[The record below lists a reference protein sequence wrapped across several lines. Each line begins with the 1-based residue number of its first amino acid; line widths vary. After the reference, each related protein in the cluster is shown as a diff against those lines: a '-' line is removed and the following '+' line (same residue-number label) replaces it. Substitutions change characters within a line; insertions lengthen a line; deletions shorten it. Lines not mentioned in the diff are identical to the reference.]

1 MAISMDMKYTALY
14 WALRFVENELDVHVK
29 DYIGYK
35 IIIDAEKQMVNYG
48 DKIKVLGEELNFLK
62 RHKDFVVLECIDRLL
77 LKGYKPTDIVLDG
90 RENCPDIV
98 LNGNVEIYCEQW
110 GKDYL
115 SAAKIFN
122 SDKNNSILYTSRLV
136 SGLLEY
142 KNIIKVDND
151 AYNYGLFEPSVPLY
165 SIIPQKAK
173 EVIIEQ
179 TADIDDYENFED
191 ELITY
196 KCKSKVLKVPEG
208 ITTIGAS
215 AFWNNTFVEEI
226 ILPKSLKRLGG
237 DCFYYC
243 TSLKKVNIPSEVWI
257 MGNNPFA
264 GCPFLEIIN
273 ESPYFVLENG
283 VLYNQDKTNLIHY
296 TISKT
301 DKEFIVPNGVTCLGK
316 HCFFACDNLERI
328 IVPESVIRFENNP
341 FSGCTK
347 LSVDNKSS
355 YYYFENGVIY
365 NKFKTTI
372 IGCLNGS
379 QIDRLVIPETVTL
392 ISRNSFWNC
401 KGVKN
406 IVITKNVDR
415 IGYNPFA
422 GAENLLL
429 ESESPLF
436 IAENGI
442 IYDQNKTHML
452 CATNRAVGKTFN
464 VPDSVTHINRGVFSG
479 CKDLEQINFNGVTY
493 IDKSSFTNCTSLK
506 EVYIPDSVTYIG
518 EWVFSYCKNL
528 NKISINKNTFVD
540 KNAFNECPAEIIWRD

>member
-1 MAISMDMKYTALY
+1 MISMDMKYTALY

-29 DYIGYK
+29 DYNGYK
-35 IIIDAEKQMVNYG
+35 ITIYANEQVVDFG
-48 DKIKVLGEELNFLK
+48 DKIICEERSNFGRDVKSWK
-62 RHKDFVVLECIDRLL
+62 RYPLDSHKSFVVLELVDRLL
-77 LKGYKPTDIVLDG
+77 TNGYKPEQIKIIVNNSLLDVVLD
-90 RENCPDIV
+90 
-98 LNGNVEIYCEQW
+98 NG
-110 GKDYL
+110 DYL
-115 SAAKIFN
+115 ATIHCVAWGDYNGGLEYVSADYELA
-122 SDKNNSILYTSRLV
+122 YTSRLV

-142 KNIIKVDND
+142 KGVYYVDGFEFLVGVGANSGNVEIQATSDFEII
-151 AYNYGLFEPSVPLY
+151 G
-165 SIIPQKAK
+165 
-173 EVIIEQ
+173 
-179 TADIDDYENFED
+179 D

-196 KCKSKVLKVPEG
+196 KGQSKVVKVPEG

-243 TSLKKVNIPSEVWI
+243 TNLKKVNIPSDVWI

-264 GCPFLEIIN
+264 GCPNLEIIN
-273 ESPYFVLENG
+273 ESPYFVLESG
-283 VLYNQDKTNLIHY
+283 ILYNQDKTNLIHY

-301 DKEFIVPNGVTCLGK
+301 DKEFIVPTTVTCLGK
-316 HCFFACDNLERI
+316 HCFFACDNLEKI
-328 IVPESVIRFENNP
+328 VVPESVIRFENNP

-347 LSVDNKSS
+347 LDVENKSS
-355 YYYFENGVIY
+355 YYHFENGVIY

-372 IGCLNGS
+372 TGCLNGS
-379 QIDRLVIPETVTL
+379 QIDRLIIPKTVTL

-422 GAENLLL
+422 GAEKLLL

-442 IYDQNKTHML
+442 IYDKDKTHML
-452 CATNRAVGKTFN
+452 CATNRAVGKTFK

-479 CKDLEQINFNGVTY
+479 CKDLEQIDFNGVIY

-506 EVYIPDSVTYIG
+506 EIYIPDSVTYVG

-528 NKISINKNTFVD
+528 KTISINKNTFVD

>member
-29 DYIGYK
+29 EYSGYK
-35 IIIDAEKQMVNYG
+35 IIIDAEKQTVDYG
-48 DKIKVLGEELNFLK
+48 DKIKVLSSDLRNLK
-62 RHKDFVVLECIDRLL
+62 RHKDFVVLECVDRLL
-77 LKGYKPTDIVLDG
+77 LKGYKATDIVLDG
-90 RENCPDIV
+90 RTNCPDIV
-98 LNGNVEIYCEQW
+98 LNGDIEIYCEEW
-110 GKDYL
+110 GEDYL
-115 SAAKIFN
+115 SAIKIFN
-122 SDKNNSILYTSRLV
+122 PANDRAILYTSRLV

-142 KNIIKVDND
+142 KNVVKVGND
-151 AYNYGLFEPSVPLY
+151 TFNYGLFEPNVPLY
-165 SIIPQKAK
+165 TLIPQKAK
-173 EVIIEQ
+173 EVVIEQ
-179 TADIDDYENFED
+179 TSDISDYEIFED

-196 KCKSKVLKVPEG
+196 KGKSKVVKVPEG

-226 ILPKSLKRLGG
+226 MLPKSLKRLGG

-243 TSLKKVNIPSEVWI
+243 TNLKKVNIPSEVWI

-264 GCPFLEIIN
+264 GSPKLEIVN
-273 ESPYFVLENG
+273 KSPYFVLENG

-301 DKEFIVPNGVTCLGK
+301 DKEFIVPSTVTCLGK
-316 HCFFACDNLERI
+316 HCFFACDNLEK
-328 IVPESVIRFENNP
+328 IVIPKSVIRFENNP

-347 LSVDNKSS
+347 LEVENHSP
-355 YYYFENGVIY
+355 YYHFENGVIY

-379 QIDRLVIPETVTL
+379 QIERIVIPETVTL

-436 IAENGI
+436 HSENGI
-442 IYDQNKTHML
+442 VYDRDKTHIL
-452 CATNRAVGKTFN
+452 CATNRAVGKSFK
-464 VPDSVTHINRGVFSG
+464 VPNGVTHINRGVFSG
-479 CKDLEQINFNGVTY
+479 CKDLEEIDFNGVGY
-493 IDKSSFTNCTSLK
+493 IDKSSYTNCISLK
-506 EVYIPDSVTYIG
+506 AVYIPDGVTYIG
-518 EWVFSYCKNL
+518 EWAFSYCTGMKT
-528 NKISINKNTFVD
+528 ISISKKTFVD
-540 KNAFNECPAEIIWRD
+540 KNAFNECPAEIIWRE

>member
-1 MAISMDMKYTALY
+1 MAISKDMKYTALY
-14 WALRFVENELDVHVK
+14 WALRFVENERDVHVK
-29 DYIGYK
+29 EYGGYK
-35 IIIDAEKQMVNYG
+35 ISIDAEKQCVNYG
-48 DKIKVLGEELNFLK
+48 DKIIVLSNDLNFLK
-62 RHKDFVVLECIDRLL
+62 RHKDFVVLECVDRLL

-90 RENCPDIV
+90 RENNPDVI
-98 LNGNVEIYCEQW
+98 LGDDIEIYCEQW

-115 SAAKIFN
+115 SATNAFNPAK
-122 SDKNNSILYTSRLV
+122 DKSILYTSRLV

-142 KNIIKVDND
+142 KNIIKAGND
-151 AYNYGLFEPSVPLY
+151 TFNYGLFEPNVPLY
-165 SIIPQKAK
+165 ALIPQKAK
-173 EVIIEQ
+173 EVVIGQ
-179 TADIDDYENFED
+179 TADICDYEIFED

-196 KCKSKVLKVPEG
+196 KGKSKIVKIPEG

-243 TSLKKVNIPSEVWI
+243 TNLKKVNIPSEVWI

-264 GCPFLEIIN
+264 GCPNLEIVN
-273 ESPYFVLENG
+273 ESLYFALENG
-283 VLYNQDKTNLIHY
+283 VLYNRDKTNLIHY
-296 TISKT
+296 TIGKT
-301 DKEFIVPNGVTCLGK
+301 DKEFTVPDTVTCLGK
-316 HCFFACDNLERI
+316 HCFFACDNLEKI
-328 IVPESVIRFENNP
+328 IIPESVIRFENNP
-341 FSGCTK
+341 FSGCPK
-347 LSVDNKSS
+347 LSVENHSP
-355 YYYFENGVIY
+355 YYHFEGGVIY

-379 QIDRLVIPETVTL
+379 QIERLVTPETVTL

-422 GAENLLL
+422 GAKNLLL

-442 IYDQNKTHML
+442 IYDQDKTHML
-452 CATNRAVGKTFN
+452 CATNRAVGKSFK
-464 VPDSVTHINRGVFSG
+464 VPNGVTHINRGVFSG
-479 CKDLEQINFNGVTY
+479 CSDLEIIDLNGVTY
-493 IDKSSFTNCTSLK
+493 IDKSSFTNCISLK
-506 EVYIPDSVTYIG
+506 EVYIPDGVTYIG
-518 EWVFSYCKNL
+518 EWAFSYCMGMKT
-528 NKISINKNTFVD
+528 ISISKNTFVD
-540 KNAFNECPAEIIWRD
+540 KNAFNECSAKIILRG